1 MVISKT
7 PLSRMIAVIIVS
19 ILQSMKLRLGETE
32 GFAWS
37 DLESWDHNPGASG
50 VISQRQIISVTANN
64 TQKKK

>member
-1 MVISKT
+1 MVILKA
-7 PLSRMIAVIIVS
+7 PLSRMIAVVIVS

-37 DLESWDHNPGASG
+37 DLQSWDQNPRASG
-50 VISQRQIISVTANN
+50 VISQRQITSVTATN